1 MAFTGLR
8 EAGLTKARIEALT
21 DGIFATV
28 MTVLVLGLRPPT
40 IDLNTPGAS
49 LSSEL
54 FKLAPNILTYALS
67 FITLGLYWVGH
78 HNQFHFVRRTDRTL
92 LWINIVFLMSIGFV
106 PFTTSL
112 LGAYPGDPAAVR
124 AYGANLVAN
133 GVGLYGTWWYAT
145 SSRRLV
151 DRDLASS
158 TVALVKRR
166 ILVGPA
172 VFSTG
177 IAVSFVS
184 PLASTIIFFLP
195 IFYYILPGHID
206 VHIRGE
212 HGHEEK

>member
-28 MTVLVLGLRPPT
+28 MTVLVLGLRPPA

-49 LSSEL
+49 LSNEL
-54 FKLAPNILTYALS
+54 FRLAPNILTYALS

-112 LGAYPGDPAAVR
+112 LESVP
-124 AYGANLVAN
+124 
-133 GVGLYGTWWYAT
+133 W
-145 SSRRLV
+145 
-151 DRDLASS
+151 
-158 TVALVKRR
+158 
-166 ILVGPA
+166 
-172 VFSTG
+172 
-177 IAVSFVS
+177 
-184 PLASTIIFFLP
+184 
-195 IFYYILPGHID
+195 
-206 VHIRGE
+206 
-212 HGHEEK
+212 

>member
-28 MTVLVLGLRPPT
+28 MTVLVLGLKAPT
-40 IDLNTPGAS
+40 VDLSTPGAS
-49 LSSEL
+49 LSNEL
-54 FKLAPNILTYALS
+54 SKLAPNILTYALS
-67 FITLGLYWVGH
+67 FVTLGLYWVGH
-78 HNQFHFVRRTDRTL
+78 HNQFHYVRRTDRAL

-112 LGAYPGDPAAVR
+112 LGAYPSDPSAVR

-133 GVGLYGTWWYAT
+133 GLGLYGTWWYAT
-145 SSRRLV
+145 SGHRLV
-151 DRDLASS
+151 DSDLASS
-158 TVALVKRR
+158 TITLAKRR

-172 VFSTG
+172 VFSAG
-177 IAVSFVS
+177 IAVSFIS
-184 PLASTIIFFLP
+184 PLASIIIFFLP
-195 IFYYILPGHID
+195 IPFYILPGHID

-212 HGHEEK
+212 HNHEER